1 MDWIMEFLDNLT
13 IEDRISIVLFI
24 ICVVLLTLSIP
35 YVESVRG
42 GLG

>member
-1 MDWIMEFLDNLT
+1 MDWIMEFIYSLT

-24 ICVVLLTLSIP
+24 VCVILLVLSIP